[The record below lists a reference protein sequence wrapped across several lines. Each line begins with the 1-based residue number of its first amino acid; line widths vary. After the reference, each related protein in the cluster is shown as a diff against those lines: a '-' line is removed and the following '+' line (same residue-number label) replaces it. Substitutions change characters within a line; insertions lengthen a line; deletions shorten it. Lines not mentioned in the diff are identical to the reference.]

1 MNDLLVQ
8 LDDLP
13 DEILMYIFK
22 KLYNDEV
29 LYSLMDVN
37 QRLNRILHDRIF
49 TRHLRLLKYCRIDNS
64 TIPLPD
70 SILHRFCSKILPKIG
85 HQIETLYL
93 ERTSIERALHA
104 TNYINLKKL
113 GLCDIQYKDAM
124 SLFTEKNPLTHIF
137 KNQIRSLFTSFNK
150 ENISS
155 PLGGLSPIIFTKILT
170 IFTNLQCLKFNP
182 SASYL
187 DASVLHMAD
196 ETAICS
202 TLLELH
208 ITVANMEDCLY
219 ILDGRFDQLRI
230 LYVTFYG
237 SFPGFFN
244 IEHKE
249 KLLPNLR
256 IFSLYCKRQIDD
268 FDESIVA
275 LLRRM
280 LNLEEL
286 DLNIQV
292 QCYEKFIDGDTL
304 KKDIIIYMPQL
315 YKLTF
320 NICSIINHRDQTI
333 FPLNEDIQKTF
344 KYFSNNQII
353 TCIDHFQEEGCSQ
366 CHIYS
371 YPYKWKVYNYI
382 TNNFPGGLFTSVTQ
396 VSLYD
401 ERPFEHE
408 FFLRIQKSFPYLKE
422 LTINNRKAQNNKQL
436 IKLNNDYQILSI
448 IEYPYLTRLNIIKT
462 HDDYVEFFLFDTKIS
477 LPNNLHLCVDYQ
489 SLKRVTYDFTRYIT
503 RNHSS
508 KLAALYLSTLDQIDE
523 HIKNYFPHAYFRCF
537 ADFVLS
543 N

>member
-93 ERTSIERALHA
+93 ERTSIERVLHA

-124 SLFTEKNPLTHIF
+124 SLFT
-137 KNQIRSLFTSFNK
+137 
-150 ENISS
+150 
-155 PLGGLSPIIFTKILT
+155 
-170 IFTNLQCLKFNP
+170 
-182 SASYL
+182 
-187 DASVLHMAD
+187 
-196 ETAICS
+196 
-202 TLLELH
+202 
-208 ITVANMEDCLY
+208 
-219 ILDGRFDQLRI
+219 
-230 LYVTFYG
+230 
-237 SFPGFFN
+237 
-244 IEHKE
+244 
-249 KLLPNLR
+249 
-256 IFSLYCKRQIDD
+256 DD

-344 KYFSNNQII
+344 KYFSNQII